1 MTGGGELRTAAHDL
15 SNRISELERLI
26 RAMWRDMD
34 VARLRGHL
42 PDDLVDGWRERLE
55 AEGVEVDR

>member
-1 MTGGGELRTAAHDL
+1 MIAGGELRTAVHDL
-15 SNRISELERLI
+15 NKRISELERLI

-34 VARLRGHL
+34 VWRLRGHL

-55 AEGVEVDR
+55 AEGVSVE